1 MKIAQIEYRNAPDQ
15 PVNITLHVNT
25 VQRLPCGS
33 MQVVAVDA
41 FDNLAS
47 KAEAMA
53 CARAFHAVLA

>member
-15 PVNITLHVNT
+15 PCNITLHVNT
-25 VQRLPCGS
+25 VRMLAGGG
-33 MQVVAVDA
+33 MQVVSVDR

-47 KAEAMA
+47 KEEALA